1 MPNHMTAPDTAAN
14 LKHIDRLL
22 GLGLPTVS
30 FEFFPPKTDAGFQ
43 SLFQTIDDLKAIQPS
58 YVSVTYGA
66 GGSTRQ
72 KTVDLVER
80 IQRELAIRSMAHL
93 TCVGHTADEIGS
105 ILDDLWKAGIRNVLA
120 LRGDPQAGQSQFV
133 ATEGGFA
140 NADALVKYAAA
151 RHPFCIGVAG

>member
-1 MPNHMTAPDTAAN
+1 MR
-14 LKHIDRLL
+14 IDQIL
-22 GLGLPTVS
+22 GLGKPTVS
-30 FEFFPPKTDAGFQ
+30 FEFFPPKSEQGFAQ
-43 SLFQTIDDLKAIQPS
+43 LYQTIEELRPLRPS

-80 IQRELAIRSMAHL
+80 IQNQAGIRSMAHL

-105 ILDDLWKAGIRNVLA
+105 ILDDLWKCGIRNVLA
-120 LRGDPQAGQSQFV
+120 LRGDPPAGQSTFV

-140 NADALVKYAAA
+140 NADALVKYVRAS
-151 RHPFCIGVAG
+151 HDFCIGV